1 MKIRIF
7 KILKNTKVE
16 GPNTRY
22 CIWVQGCSKHCDGC
36 YAKNT
41 WDKNKGIIYDTKD
54 LISDILSQKNIEG
67 VTFLGGEPFEQARA
81 LAIIAREVR
90 KMGLSVLTFTG
101 NLYEDLKTSNNKN
114 IQRLLKYTDLL
125 IDGGFEKDKFDL
137 SRPWVGSK
145 NQRYIFLSDFYCEND
160 LKKFKN
166 KIEIRVDKSGKVALN
181 GMGDFEK
188 IEKELTKDK
197 LYKKIK

>member
-36 YAKNT
+36 YAKSTWNKKGGAIYNT
-41 WDKNKGIIYDTKD
+41 ED
-54 LISDILSQKNIEG
+54 LINDILTQKEIEG

-81 LAIIAREVR
+81 LAIIAREV
-90 KMGLSVLTFTG
+90 KKKGLSVLTFTG
-101 NLYEDLKTSNNKN
+101 NIYEDLKASKDKN

-125 IDGGFEKDKFDL
+125 IDGGFEKENFDL

-145 NQRYIFLSDFYCEND
+145 NQRYIFLTDFYRKND
-160 LKKFKN
+160 IKKYKN
-166 KIEIRVDKSGKVALN
+166 KIEIRIDKLGAIALN
-181 GMGDFEK
+181 GMGDFEE

-197 LYKKIK
+197 LFKKIK